1 MTAEGA
7 IAGLADCT
15 SADLGIVR
23 VVDMLILI
31 EAQRR
36 LILELVERVDL
47 EIVVEHWIRIRNHG
61 WRSRYG

>member
-23 VVDMLILI
+23 VLDMLILI
-31 EAQRR
+31 EVQRR
-36 LILELVERVDL
+36 RVLEMIEGVDL
-47 EIVVEHWIRIRNHG
+47 EIVVEHWIRIGNHG
-61 WRSRYG
+61 